1 MSKQK
6 SEIIDYLCKRI
17 MTNDIVEAKELVH
30 VSDNLYKGITEIID
44 YER

>member
-1 MSKQK
+1 
-6 SEIIDYLCKRI
+6 
-17 MTNDIVEAKELVH
+17 MTNDIVEAKELVQ